1 MSFKKLISTILFL
14 CLFLSVKHYA
24 RSENMLEQFKELHL
38 QKKWLTDQQFEE
50 KKKAIIE
57 SHSPAA
63 KKRAAEEAKLL
74 AEEAKLLAEKQK
86 QEKILEDEASK
97 EYANK
102 YPLHFAIKNNDLQA
116 VKRLLSSP
124 NPIINQ
130 IDSEG
135 NTPWDVAL
143 DEEQPKPESLGEL
156 IKAFSEIT
164 APLSINLQAGINYKM
179 GGFQTAV
186 NETFALQKKIK
197 ARYPLMLSLLSE
209 LGETISSTKSLLGI
223 LNDSPR
229 RDQLAVWIK
238 STSTMVS
245 DFLKCQPVLQFT
257 KTDISGKATFQNI
270 LPGDYVI
277 IGMAPTR
284 SGISVWF
291 TEVNVTSSSPNL
303 FFDEKNAI
311 ILF

>member
-102 YPLHFAIKNNDLQA
+102 YPLHFAIKNKDLQA

-143 DEEQPKPESLGEL
+143 DKEQPKPESLGEL
-156 IKAFSEIT
+156 RKAFSEIT

-209 LGETISSTKSLLGI
+209 LGETISSTKSLIGSSRSDL
-223 LNDSPR
+223 
-229 RDQLAVWIK
+229 LAVWIN
-238 STSTMVS
+238 STNTMVS
-245 DFLKCQPVLQFT
+245 DFLKYGQPVLQFT

-277 IGMAPTR
+277 IGMTPTR